1 MAHESIEV
9 DLPLAKV
16 YELISNPTDF
26 PKFLTEIDEVNKISS
41 QSFEFVT
48 TIEDEEF
55 RWTANV
61 IDDLRNTRFAWI
73 TINGTLNQTATI
85 RVTPLENGTRTRVDF
100 SIDYRPFF
108 GEPSDDLAQFIQSIP
123 ALLKGNLDT
132 FKELAENDGFAKEKE
147 QEAEK
152 AEAEEEATV

>member
-1 MAHESIEV
+1 MAHERIEI
-9 DLPLAKV
+9 DLALAKV
-16 YELISNPTDF
+16 YDLISNPVDF
-26 PKFLTEIDEVNKISS
+26 PKFMTEVDEVNKISS

-48 TIEDEEF
+48 NIEGEEF

-73 TINGTLNQTATI
+73 TINGNLNQTATV
-85 RVTPLENGTRTRVDF
+85 RVTPLDNGTRTRVDF

-108 GEPSDDLAQFIQSIP
+108 GEPSEDLSQFIESIP

-147 QEAEK
+147 TEK
-152 AEAEEEATV
+152 AKEEEAAV